1 MEPEILLEELKSIL
15 EKLGIELDE
24 KNLDDEELTINSGYC
39 EVTSQTDGK
48 KTRKLIID
56 NRFPASDRVSVIL
69 GYLKT
74 ANLDEVYITPALRDI
89 IESGRE

>member
-15 EKLGIELDE
+15 GKLGIELEE
-24 KNLDDEELTINSGYC
+24 KNLDDEELTIKSGYC

-48 KTRKLIID
+48 KTGKLIID
-56 NRFPASDRVSVIL
+56 SRYPTSDRVGVML

-74 ANLDEVYITPALRDI
+74 ANLDELYITPAVRDI
-89 IESGRE
+89 IERGRQ